1 MEQNIIVNSEFL
13 AEKKKKQKQNNSVL
27 HSHLKM
33 SATSVS
39 LYSVPFISKI
49 DQENVLVLSGT
60 EYYTWRIHSEL
71 LSGNEKFFALDSR
84 D

>member
-1 MEQNIIVNSEFL
+1 
-13 AEKKKKQKQNNSVL
+13 
-27 HSHLKM
+27 M